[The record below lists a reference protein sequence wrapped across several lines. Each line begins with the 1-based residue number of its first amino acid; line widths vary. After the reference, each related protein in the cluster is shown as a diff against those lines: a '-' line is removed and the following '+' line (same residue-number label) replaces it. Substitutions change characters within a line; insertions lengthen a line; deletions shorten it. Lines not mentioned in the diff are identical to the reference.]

1 MPTYPYNDATN
12 SDNTAGIYDKS
23 TIIDYG
29 PHHNRTGNNNE
40 PTGTDDDKYAFRVND
55 YLGKFHDKLHGAA
68 GVHHYHCRD
77 NIIVVTDGTG
87 DDYITVGDDN
97 YGPRNHDH

>member
-1 MPTYPYNDATN
+1 MPN
-12 SDNTAGIYDKS
+12 
-23 TIIDYG
+23 
-29 PHHNRTGNNNE
+29 
-40 PTGTDDDKYAFRVND
+40 DDDKWRKWLDND
-55 YLGKFHDKLHGAA
+55 PPTHDNKPATEYDFDRARHEYHKTLHYYDGDA
-68 GVHHYHCRD
+68 GIHHYHCRD